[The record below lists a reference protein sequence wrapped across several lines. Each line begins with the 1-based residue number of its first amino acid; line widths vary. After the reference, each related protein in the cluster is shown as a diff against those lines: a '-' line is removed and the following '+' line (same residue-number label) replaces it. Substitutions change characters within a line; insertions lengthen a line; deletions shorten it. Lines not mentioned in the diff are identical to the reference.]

1 MIRYLA
7 IIGTLTA
14 FAGAPAI
21 AQQSTAP
28 GQTTQDKDSAKGA
41 KGAKGVS
48 ANAPA
53 EMQDKGTA
61 KGTKPGLGVTTGSG
75 SGAGSRHT
83 GNDSSR

>member
-7 IIGTLTA
+7 IIGTLA
-14 FAGAPAI
+14 VFAGAPAV

-41 KGAKGVS
+41 KGA
-48 ANAPA
+48 AENARGERG

-83 GNDSSR
+83 GNDSPR

>member
-7 IIGTLTA
+7 IIGTLA
-14 FAGAPAI
+14 VFAGPPAV

-28 GQTTQDKDSAKGA
+28 GQTMQDKDSAKGA
-41 KGAKGVS
+41 KAAS
-48 ANAPA
+48 APA

-83 GNDSSR
+83 GSDSPR

>member
-28 GQTTQDKDSAKGA
+28 GQTTQDKDSA